1 MIFAVSGVVVLVI
14 VVAIVVYFSSK
25 SSITNSTSA
34 TNSGNSNTQVTDNS
48 YYKVEATQDNEYT
61 MYSSI
66 ATGVASILGGTISAA
81 INRKK

>member
-14 VVAIVVYFSSK
+14 VVAIVVYFSAK
-25 SSITNSTSA
+25 NNITNSTSA

-61 MYSSI
+61 MYSAI
-66 ATGVASILGGTISAA
+66 ATGVAGILSGTISSA
-81 INRKK
+81 IRFR

>member
-1 MIFAVSGVVVLVI
+1 MILVVSGVVVLVI
-14 VVAIVVYFSSK
+14 VVAIVVYFSAK
-25 SSITNSTSA
+25 NNITNSTSA

-48 YYKVEATQDNEYT
+48 YYKVEATQDNEFT